1 MEYDVAFVG
10 LGYVGLSSAVC
21 FADRGINVLGVDIDT
36 KKLSMIKKSNSP
48 IHEKNIN
55 ELLEKSIK
63 KKKLSLSKE
72 LKDVTKAK
80 IIFLTVGTPSRKNGS
95 IDLKYI
101 NQASKDIA
109 IAIKNVQEYFV
120 IVVKSTLITGTAL
133 KIVKNL
139 EKYSGKKNSI
149 DFGVVVNPEFLQEGN
164 AINDSLRPDKI
175 VLGVNSEKDKKIMF
189 SLFKKIYRKNLPIVY
204 TTPSNAELIKYAN
217 NSLLATKI
225 SFMNYIARIA
235 EQIPDG
241 DVEEIKNAIG
251 MDKRISESFL
261 NAGLG
266 FGGSCFPKDVRA
278 LIAFSK
284 EQNINSDILQSVLTI
299 NDTQFMSV
307 FDILKKELGSLQGKK
322 ISILGLSFKPETDD
336 IRDAISLKIIRKLL
350 DKKAVVKVYDPIAND
365 NVRDIFGK
373 SISYF
378 SNSESCIKGS
388 ECCIIVT
395 EWKEFKKLEP
405 KDFVRLMERQLIIDG
420 RRIFS
425 KKKFSKLEYHAIG
438 LG

>member
-1 MEYDVAFVG
+1 MEYDVAFIG

-21 FADRGINVLGVDIDT
+21 FADRGINVLGIDIDA
-36 KKLSMIKKSNSP
+36 KKLGMIKNSNSP

-80 IIFLTVGTPSRKNGS
+80 IIFLTVGTPSRKDGS

-109 IAIKNVQEYFV
+109 IAIKNVQQYFV
-120 IVVKSTLITGTAL
+120 IVIKSTVVPGTAL
-133 KIVKNL
+133 RIIKNL

-164 AINDSLRPDKI
+164 AINDSLKPDKI
-175 VLGVNSEKDKKIMF
+175 VLGINSEKDKKIMF
-189 SLFKKIYRKNLPIVY
+189 NLFKKIYRKNLPIVY

-241 DVEEIKNAIG
+241 DVAEIKNAIG

-266 FGGSCFPKDVRA
+266 FGGSCFPKDVKA

-284 EQNINSDILQSVLTI
+284 ELNINSDILQSELTI

-307 FDILKKELGSLQGKK
+307 FEVLNKELGALQGKK

-336 IRDAISLKIIRKLL
+336 IRDAISLKIIKKLL
-350 DKKAVVKVYDPIAND
+350 DKKAIVRVYDPIAND
-365 NVRDIFGK
+365 SVKDVYGK
-373 SISYF
+373 SISYS

-395 EWKEFKKLEP
+395 EWKEFKSLKP
-405 KDFVRLMERQLIIDG
+405 KDFIRLMKRPLIIDG

-425 KKKFSKLEYHAIG
+425 KKRFNKLEYHAIG

>member
-1 MEYDVAFVG
+1 MEYDVVFIG

-21 FADRGINVLGVDIDT
+21 FADRGINVLGIDIDS

-80 IIFLTVGTPSRKNGS
+80 IIFLTVGTPSRKDGS

-101 NQASKDIA
+101 NQATKDIA
-109 IAIKNVQEYFV
+109 IAIKNIQEYFV
-120 IVVKSTLITGTAL
+120 IVVKSTVVPGTAL

-139 EKYSGKKNSI
+139 ERYSGKKNSI

-164 AINDSLRPDKI
+164 AINDSLKPDKI
-175 VLGVNSEKDKKIMF
+175 VLGINSEKDKKIIF
-189 SLFKKIYRKNLPIVY
+189 NLFKKIYRKNLPIVY

-251 MDKRISESFL
+251 MDKRISKSFL

-266 FGGSCFPKDVRA
+266 FGGSCFPKDVKA

-284 EQNINSDILQSVLTI
+284 EMNINSDILQSVLTI

-336 IRDAISLKIIRKLL
+336 IRDAISLKIIKKLL
-350 DKKAVVKVYDPIAND
+350 DKKATIRVYDPIAND

-373 SISYF
+373 SISYA

-395 EWKEFKKLEP
+395 EWKEFKNIKP
-405 KDFVRLMERQLIIDG
+405 KDFTRLMKRPLIIDG

-425 KKKFSKLEYHAIG
+425 KKKFNKLEYHAIG

>member
-36 KKLSMIKKSNSP
+36 KKLGMIKRSNSP

-72 LKDVTKAK
+72 LKDVAKAK
-80 IIFLTVGTPSRKNGS
+80 IIFLTVGTPSRKDGS

-101 NQASKDIA
+101 NQASKNIA
-109 IAIKNVQEYFV
+109 IAIKNVEQYFV
-120 IVVKSTLITGTAL
+120 IVVKSTVVPGTAL
-133 KIVKNL
+133 RIVKNL

-164 AINDSLRPDKI
+164 AINDSLKPDKI
-175 VLGVNSEKDKKIMF
+175 VLGIDSEKDKKIMLN
-189 SLFKKIYRKNLPIVY
+189 LFKKIYRKNLPIVY

-225 SFMNYIARIA
+225 SFMNYISRIA

-266 FGGSCFPKDVRA
+266 FGGSCFPKDVKA

-284 EQNINSDILQSVLTI
+284 ELNINSDILQSVLTI

-307 FDILKKELGSLQGKK
+307 FEVLNKELGALQGKK

-336 IRDAISLKIIRKLL
+336 IRDAISLKIIKKLL
-350 DKKAVVKVYDPIAND
+350 DKKAIVRVYDPIAND
-365 NVRDIFGK
+365 NVRDIYGK
-373 SISYF
+373 SISYA

-395 EWKEFKKLEP
+395 EWKEFKSLEP
-405 KDFVRLMERQLIIDG
+405 KDFIRLMKRPLIIDG

-425 KKKFSKLEYHAIG
+425 KKRFSKLEYRAIG

>member
-21 FADRGINVLGVDIDT
+21 FADRGINVLGIDIDS

-80 IIFLTVGTPSRKNGS
+80 IIFLTVGTPSRKDGS

-101 NQASKDIA
+101 NQASKNIA
-109 IAIKNVQEYFV
+109 IAIKNVEQYFV
-120 IVVKSTLITGTAL
+120 IVVKSTVVPGTAL
-133 KIVKNL
+133 RIVKNL

-164 AINDSLRPDKI
+164 AINDSLKPDKV
-175 VLGVNSEKDKKIMF
+175 VLGINSEKDKKIMF
-189 SLFKKIYRKNLPIVY
+189 NLFKKIYRKNLPIVY

-266 FGGSCFPKDVRA
+266 FGGSCFPKDVKA

-284 EQNINSDILQSVLTI
+284 ELNINSDILQSVLTI

-307 FDILKKELGSLQGKK
+307 FEVLNKELGTLQGKK

-336 IRDAISLKIIRKLL
+336 IRDAISLKIIKKLL
-350 DKKAVVKVYDPIAND
+350 DKKAIVRVYDPIAND
-365 NVRDIFGK
+365 NVRDIYGK
-373 SISYF
+373 SISYA

-395 EWKEFKKLEP
+395 EWKEFKSLEP
-405 KDFVRLMERQLIIDG
+405 KDFIRLMKRPLIIDG

-425 KKKFSKLEYHAIG
+425 KKRFSKLEYRAIG

>member
-21 FADRGINVLGVDIDT
+21 FADRGINVLGIDIDS
-36 KKLSMIKKSNSP
+36 KKLGMIKKSNSP

-80 IIFLTVGTPSRKNGS
+80 IIFLTVGTPSRKDGS
-95 IDLKYI
+95 VDLKYI
-101 NQASKDIA
+101 KQASKDIA
-109 IAIKNVQEYFV
+109 IAIKNIQEYFV
-120 IVVKSTLITGTAL
+120 IVIKSTVVPGTAL
-133 KIVKNL
+133 KIIKKL
-139 EKYSGKKNSI
+139 EKYSGRKNSI

-175 VLGVNSEKDKKIMF
+175 VLGINSEKDKKIMF

-266 FGGSCFPKDVRA
+266 FGGSCFPKDVKA

-284 EQNINSDILQSVLTI
+284 ELNINSDILQSVLTI

-307 FDILKKELGSLQGKK
+307 FNILKKELGSLERKK

-336 IRDAISLKIIRKLL
+336 IRDATSIKIIKKLVE
-350 DKKAVVKVYDPIAND
+350 KKAKIKVYDPIATN
-365 NVRDIFGK
+365 NVKKIFGN
-373 SISYF
+373 SITYAT
-378 SNSESCIKGS
+378 NSESCIRDS

-395 EWKEFKKLEP
+395 EWKEFRNLKP
-405 KDFVRLMERQLIIDG
+405 KYFKRLMKRPLIIDG

-425 KKKFSKLEYHAIG
+425 KKQFDKLEYHAIG

>member
-21 FADRGINVLGVDIDT
+21 FADRGINVLGIDIDA
-36 KKLSMIKKSNSP
+36 KKIGMIKKSNSP

-80 IIFLTVGTPSRKNGS
+80 IIFLTVGTPSRKDGS

-101 NQASKDIA
+101 NQASKDIG

-120 IVVKSTLITGTAL
+120 IVVKSTVVPGTAL
-133 KIVKNL
+133 RIIENL

-164 AINDSLRPDKI
+164 AINDSLKPDKV
-175 VLGVNSEKDKKIMF
+175 VLGINSEKDKKIMF
-189 SLFKKIYRKNLPIVY
+189 NLFKKIYRKNLPIVY

-266 FGGSCFPKDVRA
+266 FGGSCFPKDVKA

-284 EQNINSDILQSVLTI
+284 ELNINSDILQSVLTI

-307 FDILKKELGSLQGKK
+307 FEVLNKELGALQGKK

-336 IRDAISLKIIRKLL
+336 IRDAISLKIIKKLL
-350 DKKAVVKVYDPIAND
+350 DKKAIVKVYDPIANN
-365 NVRDIFGK
+365 NVKDIYGK
-373 SISYF
+373 SISYS

-395 EWKEFKKLEP
+395 EWKEFKSLKP
-405 KDFVRLMERQLIIDG
+405 KDFIRLMKRPLIIDG

-425 KKKFSKLEYHAIG
+425 KKKFNKLEYHAIG